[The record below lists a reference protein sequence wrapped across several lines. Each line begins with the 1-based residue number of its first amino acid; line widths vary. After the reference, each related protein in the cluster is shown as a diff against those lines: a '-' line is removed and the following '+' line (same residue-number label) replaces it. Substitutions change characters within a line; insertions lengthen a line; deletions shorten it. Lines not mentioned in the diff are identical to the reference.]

1 MVSEDRKVPETAPL
15 WSGVG
20 SGRGRE
26 KRREDCSSRA
36 VGELTAF
43 DMVVYTANGIER
55 VLS

>member
-1 MVSEDRKVPETAPL
+1 MSEDRKVPETAPL